1 MIGIDIIEIDRIAAA
16 LSRAGFSERVFTKN
30 EIAYIAACGHGGAG
44 TAAGM
49 FAAKEAAA
57 KALGTG
63 FSGGITLKQI
73 EISHSGGAPVAVL
86 YGDAKKRMRKLG
98 DTMLISISHC
108 KVYAAAI
115 AEIKGRG

>member
-16 LSRAGFSERVFTKN
+16 LLRVGFLERVFTKG
-30 EIAYIAACGHGGAG
+30 EIAYIATCGHGDC

-49 FAAKEAAA
+49 FAAKEAVA

-73 EISHSGGAPVAVL
+73 EILHDGGAPVAVL
-86 YGDAKKRMRKLG
+86 YGEAKKRLQRLG
-98 DTMLISISHC
+98 KTAAISVSHC
-108 KVYAAAI
+108 RAYAAAV
-115 AEIKGRG
+115 AELRP